1 MPKDENYSMTLLSEY
16 QDYMGNGNF
25 DTFTTDENINSGYT
39 NTNDSDK
46 IDSTSIKKIPL
57 RNYKNTQYVGVISV
71 GTPPQS
77 VPVIFDTGSGNLWVT
92 SSLCKSFACASHP
105 SYNRNDSSDFKKIG
119 LGVQVTFGTGRIKG
133 QINQDTFTLGN
144 IKIPSQKFGEIL
156 REDGSVFQAGKFSGI
171 LGLAFPKMAAY
182 GIIPV
187 FDNIINQHL
196 LKKNIMSFYYSVNE
210 STEGEIT
217 LGYVDPNRFTG
228 KLSYYNVI
236 DKFYWTI
243 KLDDIKL
250 GNKSLGVCGK
260 DGCRAIVDTGTS
272 LITGPT
278 RDLMKLL
285 KAITVEN
292 DCRNYETAVP
302 LIFVFNGD
310 EYKLDIPDYIMK
322 KEAGGR
328 KFCRAMMMPLD
339 VPFPHGPAWILGDVF
354 MQKFYTVFNRD
365 RNAVGFALANHD
377 EKKKS
382 YY

>member
-1 MPKDENYSMTLLSEY
+1 M
-16 QDYMGNGNF
+16 
-25 DTFTTDENINSGYT
+25 
-39 NTNDSDK
+39 
-46 IDSTSIKKIPL
+46 
-57 RNYKNTQYVGVISV
+57 
-71 GTPPQS
+71 PPQS

-105 SYNRNDSSDFKKIG
+105 SYNRSESSDFKKIG
-119 LGVQVTFGTGRIKG
+119 LGVSVTFGTGRIKG

-144 IKIPSQKFGEIL
+144 IKISNQKFGEIL

-171 LGLAFPKMAAY
+171 LGLAYPKMAAY
-182 GIIPV
+182 GIVPV

-196 LKKNIMSFYYSVNE
+196 LKRNIMSFYYSVNQN
-210 STEGEIT
+210 TEGEIT
-217 LGYVDPNRFTG
+217 LGYIDPNRFTG
-228 KLSYYNVI
+228 KISYFPVI

-243 KLDDIKL
+243 KLDDIRL
-250 GNKSLGVCGK
+250 GKKSLGLCGD
-260 DGCRAIVDTGTS
+260 DGCKAIVDTGTS
-272 LITGPT
+272 LITGPS
-278 RDLMKLL
+278 RELRKVL

-292 DCRNYETAVP
+292 DCSNYETSEPIV
-302 LIFVFNGD
+302 FVFSGQ
-310 EYKLDIPDYIMK
+310 EFKLDVPDYILK

-354 MQKFYTVFNRD
+354 MQKYYTIFNRD
-365 RNAVGFALANHD
+365 RNAVGFVLANHE

>member
-1 MPKDENYSMTLLSEY
+1 M
-16 QDYMGNGNF
+16 GNF
-25 DTFTTDENINSGYT
+25 DKFTVDES
-39 NTNDSDK
+39 S
-46 IDSTSIKKIPL
+46 DSTTTASDDNSIKKIPL
-57 RNYKNTQYVGVISV
+57 RNYKNTQYVGAISV
-71 GTPPQS
+71 GTPEQS

-105 SYNRNDSSDFKKIG
+105 SYNRADSSDFKKIG
-119 LGVQVTFGTGRIKG
+119 LGVKVTFGTGRIAG

-144 IKIPSQKFGEIL
+144 IKIPRQKFGEIL

-171 LGLAFPKMAAY
+171 LGLAYPKMAAY
-182 GIIPV
+182 GIVPV
-187 FDNIINQHL
+187 FDNIIDQKL
-196 LKKNIMSFYYSVNE
+196 LKKNIMSFYYSFNE
-210 STEGEIT
+210 DTDGEIT
-217 LGYVDPNRFTG
+217 LGYIDPNRFTG
-228 KLSYYNVI
+228 KLAYYPVI

-243 KLDDIKL
+243 KMDDIKI
-250 GNKSLGVCGK
+250 GGKSLGLCGD

-285 KAITVEN
+285 HAITVEN
-292 DCRNYETAVP
+292 NCDKYDTAEPVV
-302 LIFVFNGD
+302 FVFGGD
-310 EYKLDIPDYIMK
+310 EYKLEVADYILK
-322 KEAGGR
+322 KEAGGK

-365 RNAVGFALANHD
+365 RNSVGFALANHD
-377 EKKKS
+377 EQKKN

>member
-1 MPKDENYSMTLLSEY
+1 MYAFVNIVTTEDGSES
-16 QDYMGNGNF
+16 D
-25 DTFTTDENINSGYT
+25 
-39 NTNDSDK
+39 NT
-46 IDSTSIKKIPL
+46 IKRIPL

-71 GTPPQS
+71 GNPPQS

-105 SYNRNDSSDFKKIG
+105 SYNRGESSDFKKIG
-119 LGVQVTFGTGRIKG
+119 LGVQVQFGTGRIQG

-144 IKIPSQKFGEIL
+144 IKIPGQKFGEIL
-156 REDGSVFQAGKFSGI
+156 KEEGAVFQAGKFSGI
-171 LGLAFPKMAAY
+171 LGLAYPKMAAY
-182 GIIPV
+182 GIVPV
-187 FDNIINQHL
+187 FDNIINQKL
-196 LKKNIMSFYYSVNE
+196 LKHNIMSFYYSVNE
-210 STEGEIT
+210 NTEGEIT
-217 LGYVDPNRFTG
+217 LGYIDQNRFKG
-228 KLSYYNVI
+228 KLSYYPVI

-243 KLDDIKL
+243 KLDDIRL
-250 GNKSLGVCGK
+250 GKKSLGLCS
-260 DGCRAIVDTGTS
+260 DSDACRAIVDTGTS

-278 RDLMKLL
+278 RDLMKVL

-292 DCRNYETAVP
+292 DCRNYETSDP
-302 LIFVFNGD
+302 LVFVFNGD
-310 EYKLDIPDYIMK
+310 EYKLNVPDYIMK